1 MSPINLSFHFRESGK
16 PRVTEAWEEQ
26 KKKIIKNE
34 EQQSMSKKRKTEEHL
49 RNSTKPKSWFFKRI
63 SKIDFSKN

>member
-26 KKKIIKNE
+26 KKRNN
-34 EQQSMSKKRKTEEHL
+34 KKWRAAINVKETENGRAFKKFNKTKKL
-49 RNSTKPKSWFFKRI
+49 VLQK
-63 SKIDFSKN
+63 D